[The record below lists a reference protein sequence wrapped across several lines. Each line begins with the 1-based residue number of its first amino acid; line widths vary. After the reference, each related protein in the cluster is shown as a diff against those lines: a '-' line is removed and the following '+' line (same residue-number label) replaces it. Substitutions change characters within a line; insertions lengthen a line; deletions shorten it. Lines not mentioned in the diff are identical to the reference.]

1 MKLEVKKLLAKNS
14 NNLKEIINKYMSEAL
29 KLNQDL
35 DKKASNIQRKVNNM
49 YETQRQDGKDIIL
62 EEKFIRKIQN
72 LKTNRTVK
80 NKDSNNSKN
89 AIEVLQTKK

>member
-1 MKLEVKKLLAKNS
+1 MKLEVKKLLAKIS
-14 NNLKEIINKYMSEAL
+14 NNLKEIINKYMSEAW

-49 YETQRQDGKDIIL
+49 YETQRQDGKDISL

-72 LKTNRTVK
+72 LKTNRTVR
-80 NKDSNNSKN
+80 NKDFNNSKN
-89 AIEVLQTKK
+89 AIEVPQTYK

>member
-1 MKLEVKKLLAKNS
+1 
-14 NNLKEIINKYMSEAL
+14 
-29 KLNQDL
+29 
-35 DKKASNIQRKVNNM
+35 M
-49 YETQRQDGKDIIL
+49 YETQRQDGKDISL